1 MNTSSFPGRRLRVEV
16 RRKRMEGGIL
26 VCVEVSDA
34 KGGAVWRGLD
44 GGECLHCT
52 QRETQKQRQK
62 AKRALT
68 VPVANIYINNSR
80 SNRLKMDIEDVEFEE
95 LGTTTPA
102 CTLRHKTLTDQTVA
116 LVINTAKTY
125 PPEHIIS
132 LVAAKIIGSHC
143 KTTIPAFI
151 YKRARQDNKV

>member
-1 MNTSSFPGRRLRVEV
+1 VEV

-26 VCVEVSDA
+26 VCVEVSVA

-52 QRETQKQRQK
+52 QRETQKQSKKITQK

-68 VPVANIYINNSR
+68 DCTGSKHLHQQQQEQSSTNGYRRCRIRRAWYYHASLYSR
-80 SNRLKMDIEDVEFEE
+80 HE
-95 LGTTTPA
+95 
-102 CTLRHKTLTDQTVA
+102 TLTDQTVA